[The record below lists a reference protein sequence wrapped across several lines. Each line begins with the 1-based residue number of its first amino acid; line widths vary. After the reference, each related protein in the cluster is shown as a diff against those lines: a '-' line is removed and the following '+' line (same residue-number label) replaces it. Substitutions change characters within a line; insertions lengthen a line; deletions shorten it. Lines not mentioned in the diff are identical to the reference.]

1 MPPVSPAGTSVDG
14 SEKIP
19 LELPQTRDE
28 GGIFPDIVLDM
39 SKVSAGRA
47 ASANSFDISGVPP
60 NNQGDGGYSDSFSM
74 SPFMRD
80 CFCYRCCVSDFNS
93 S

>member
-60 NNQGDGGYSDSFSM
+60 NNQGDGEYSDSFSM